1 MEKCLAFVLG
11 SGGSRG
17 AMEVGALRA
26 LLQAGIKPDLLVGTS
41 IGAVN
46 AAGLAVWGVGPSGV
60 TRLERFFNKAASA
73 NLLDPQ
79 VPRVTLRALVGGPN
93 QDTGRRL
100 AGYLAQR
107 GFPTDIR
114 FGQIEGVRV
123 GLVAADLEAGQPIIY
138 GQNPEERVLDGI
150 LASSAVPPWFAPVQ
164 RDGHM
169 VIDGGAYSNL
179 PIEAALI
186 LGATEIIALPLEIP
200 RPGPEN
206 ASDLY
211 HVLDRLV
218 ASMGRREIQLEM
230 ALAEA
235 KNVSVRTIH
244 LKVPEGIPMWD
255 FGHSSELIQ
264 AGYEMAKGAIA
275 DWSGEG

>member
-1 MEKCLAFVLG
+1 
-11 SGGSRG
+11 
-17 AMEVGALRA
+17 MEVGALRA
-26 LLQAGIKPDLLVGTS
+26 LLQAGIQPDLLVGTS

-79 VPRVTLRALVGGPN
+79 VPRVTLRALVGGPTE
-93 QDTGRRL
+93 DTGRRF

-123 GLVAADLEAGQPIIY
+123 GLVAADLDTGQPIIY
-138 GQNPEERVLDGI
+138 GQNPQERVLDGI

-235 KNVSVRTIH
+235 KNVRVRTIH

-275 DWSGEG
+275 EFRASADPE